1 MKLIKKQLS
10 IFASWI
16 GSKIK
21 KALKYV
27 WAILSKKRY
36 VGSYPKVKRFVLVNF
51 LFVVIGFIGWNISV
65 NMPQVSFK
73 WSGDPV
79 TFERP
84 VHAKFEAKEAIVEE
98 VKITDCNSAVDVM
111 AKKYGASPVLLK
123 KIVKA
128 ESGNNEKAANGTS
141 SARGCFQF
149 IIGTWEEYGRRLW
162 GDDFYEKNR
171 YNPEHNV
178 ELASWMI
185 GELGELSHWDASKH
199 NWK

>member
-1 MKLIKKQLS
+1 MFTIKT
-10 IFASWI
+10 
-16 GSKIK
+16 
-21 KALKYV
+21 KAKMLKAQFV
-27 WAILSKKRY
+27 HAMTRNRY
-36 VGSYPKVKRFVLVNF
+36 VGSYPKFKRFVLVNF
-51 LFVVIGFIGWNISV
+51 LFVVIGFVGWNISLQAPEISV
-65 NMPQVSFK
+65 KWDRGPIILENPALASNMKPSEV
-73 WSGDPV
+73 
-79 TFERP
+79 
-84 VHAKFEAKEAIVEE
+84 VEE
-98 VKITDCNSAVDVM
+98 KEIEITDCNSAVDVM

-123 KIVKA
+123 KIVEA

>member
-1 MKLIKKQLS
+1 ML
-10 IFASWI
+10 
-16 GSKIK
+16 
-21 KALKYV
+21 KAQWKEF
-27 WAILSKKRY
+27 SFREFMSRRRY
-36 VGSYPKVKRFVLVNF
+36 VGSHPRFKKFILTNF
-51 LFVVIGFIGWNISV
+51 LFVVVAFVGWNISLQV
-65 NMPQVSFK
+65 PEISVKWDRGPIILENPALASNMKPSEV
-73 WSGDPV
+73 
-79 TFERP
+79 
-84 VHAKFEAKEAIVEE
+84 VEE

>member
-1 MKLIKKQLS
+1 MKLSIKTR
-10 IFASWI
+10 
-16 GSKIK
+16 IK
-21 KALKYV
+21 FLKAQFV
-27 WAILSKKRY
+27 VFMTRKRY
-36 VGSYPKVKRFVLVNF
+36 VGSYPQLKRFILANF
-51 LFVVIGFIGWNISV
+51 LFLVIGFVGWNISLQAPEV
-65 NMPQVSFK
+65 K
-73 WSGDPV
+73 V
-79 TFERP
+79 TWDKGPLVIEN
-84 VHAKFEAKEAIVEE
+84 HAQAKFKASEAIVEE

-111 AKKYGASPVLLK
+111 APKYGASPVLLK

-149 IIGTWEEYGRRLW
+149 IIGTWEDYGRRLW
-162 GDDFYEKNR
+162 GDDFYDKNR

-178 ELASWMI
+178 ELAAWMI

>member
-1 MKLIKKQLS
+1 
-10 IFASWI
+10 
-16 GSKIK
+16 
-21 KALKYV
+21 
-27 WAILSKKRY
+27 
-36 VGSYPKVKRFVLVNF
+36 
-51 LFVVIGFIGWNISV
+51 
-65 NMPQVSFK
+65 
-73 WSGDPV
+73 
-79 TFERP
+79 
-84 VHAKFEAKEAIVEE
+84 
-98 VKITDCNSAVDVM
+98 M

-123 KIVKA
+123 KIVEA